1 MSPVTKSV
9 FMSTAILGACFSVAS
24 CSPAST
30 QTAAFLERAVMLI
43 YPSGPGG
50 MGYNVKHLVEV
61 CVEGK
66 GAVSWEPSD
75 SDTIM
80 ICDRTDPLS
89 KARFVSRWL
98 LRPAD
103 LQNPDGSK
111 IATAAIVGLAV
122 NGQSIDRAAL
132 EAIAS
137 GL

>member
-1 MSPVTKSV
+1 MNPVSTSL
-9 FMSTAILGACFSVAS
+9 FMSGAILGTCLSVAS
-24 CSPAST
+24 CSPASAPA
-30 QTAAFLERAVMLI
+30 AAFLERAVMLI

-66 GAVSWEPSD
+66 GAVSWEQSD
-75 SDTIM
+75 NDSIM

-103 LQNPDGSK
+103 LQNPDGST

-122 NGQSIDRAAL
+122 NGQNIDRAAL
-132 EAIAS
+132 EVIAS